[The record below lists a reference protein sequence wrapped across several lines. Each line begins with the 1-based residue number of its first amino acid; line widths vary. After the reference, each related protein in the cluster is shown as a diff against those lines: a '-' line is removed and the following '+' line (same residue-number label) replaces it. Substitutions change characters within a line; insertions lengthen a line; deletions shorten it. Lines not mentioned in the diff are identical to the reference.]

1 MKKVFLFLSCFFF
14 AFIHIGSAQKRI
26 TAWRTKAVVS
36 LEGYGKFEEIIID
49 STAINEVYKNKVPF
63 IEITIPDKNNQQLTA
78 VLAEMPMNHVRVKTN
93 NKDYITGIEL
103 PKIFRGK
110 IAGLQARHDVL
121 LTLAPDYIS
130 FTAYLPGETITVE
143 QDSRQN
149 GAYVLLNSA
158 DLVYKT
164 NPFTCGLSDTK
175 PVDKTEQQHFSKVNS
190 TLAASDKCTFVFVD
204 CTNRLFR
211 NRGENVQN
219 TINYVYSIWNGAGNA
234 FRNEQLNVLISEINV
249 WTASDPFDVSSSTT
263 VANKSFADFYRDNY
277 WGNMAMLLDWSTLN
291 AAIAGGY
298 GWAKSVE
305 PNTCGNYI
313 ASPSPAWNFGSFI
326 YNNLNPAVFG
336 TLSYSNFPAAAIAH
350 QVYISVHELGHLFSS
365 WHTHSCNWPG
375 GPIDNCVAL
384 EGSCT
389 ATGML
394 PATGGTFMSYCDQ
407 TSVGNNFNNGFGT
420 LPGDTIRQFV
430 VNNACISNCTSC
442 VANDVIG
449 NIAVSGF
456 QQKEVT
462 NQLIANGNLTT
473 PNGFLKLDAGSRV
486 VLQPGFRVTEGNK
499 VQVIIDGCGGIR

>member
-1 MKKVFLFLSCFFF
+1 MKRVFLFLPCLFF
-14 AFIHIGSAQKRI
+14 AFSNTGLAQKKI
-26 TAWRTKAVVS
+26 IPWKTKAIVS
-36 LEGYGKFEEIIID
+36 LEGYGKFEEIMID
-49 STAINEVYKNKVPF
+49 SNAINHVYENNIPF
-63 IEITIPDKNNQQLTA
+63 LEITITDKNDHPLTA
-78 VLAEMPMNHVRVKTN
+78 VLAEMPMNNVRIKTN
-93 NKDYITGIEL
+93 NKDYIAEVEL

-110 IAGLQARHDVL
+110 IDGLQNRHDVL
-121 LTLAPDYIS
+121 LTLARDYIS

-143 QDSRQN
+143 QDSRPD
-149 GAYVLLNSA
+149 GGYVLLNSA

-164 NPFTCGLSDTK
+164 NAFNCGLSETK
-175 PVDKTEQQHFSKVNS
+175 PLDKVEPKQSLNVNS

-204 CTNRLFR
+204 CSNRLFR

-219 TINYVYSIWNGAGNA
+219 TINYVYSIWNGTGSA

-263 VANKSFADFYRDNY
+263 VANKSFADFYQDNY
-277 WGNMAMLLDWSTLN
+277 WGNMAMLLDWSNLN

-313 ASPSPAWNFGSFI
+313 ASPSPSWNFGSFI

-375 GPIDNCVAL
+375 GPIDNCVTQ
-384 EGSCT
+384 EGGCT

-442 VANDVIG
+442 VVNDVIG
-449 NIAVSGF
+449 NIAVTGF

-462 NQLIANGNLTT
+462 NQLIANGNLSTT
-473 PNGFLKLDAGSRV
+473 NGLLKLDAGNKII
-486 VLQPGFRVTEGNK
+486 LQPGFRVAAGNK